1 MTDTGDRPASFR
13 AVFAIGE
20 FRGLLAAH
28 VLSVAGDQ
36 LARLALTIL
45 VWQQTSSPSLTALTF
60 AVSYVPDV
68 LGGLVLAAVA
78 DRFSRR
84 TVMVATDLARAV
96 VVAAMALPGVPL
108 VVRVGLLVVVQLAA
122 VPFTAARQAV
132 LPELLD
138 GDRLVAGTGILS
150 MTYQCG
156 LAFGFGGGAAVV
168 DALSPAGA
176 LWVDAG
182 TFLISAA
189 LLRATLRPH
198 RPAGSAA
205 PKAGRWP
212 TITAGW
218 RLVAADKRLLALLG
232 IACCSGFYVVPE
244 GLAVPYAAELGANSQ
259 LGWLL
264 AANPLG
270 TIAGVV
276 VLKRLAPSRRLAL
289 LGPLAAASSLVL
301 LPTGWAPSVL
311 VSALLWGLS
320 GAFSAHDMVT
330 QATYVRLAPDARR
343 GQALGVAGAAFRA
356 AQGLAIVLSGLLA
369 QAIAPSLVIAVF
381 AAAGVLGAMA
391 AATGWARAS
400 VAAQPDAA

>member
-1 MTDTGDRPASFR
+1 MTGTADRPATFR
-13 AVFAIGE
+13 SVFGIGE

-28 VLSVAGDQ
+28 LLSVAGDQ

-68 LGGLVLAAVA
+68 LGGLVLAAVT

-108 VVRVGLLVVVQLAA
+108 VVRVALLVVVQLAA
-122 VPFTAARQAV
+122 VPFSAARQAV
-132 LPELLD
+132 LPALLA

-182 TFLISAA
+182 TFLVSAA

-198 RPAGSAA
+198 RPTGFAE
-205 PKAGRWP
+205 PKAGRRP

-270 TIAGVV
+270 TIAGVLM
-276 VLKRLAPSRRLAL
+276 LKRLAPTRRLTL

-330 QATYVRLAPDARR
+330 QATYVRLVPDSRR

-356 AQGLAIVLSGLLA
+356 AQGLAIIVSGLLA
-369 QAIAPSLVIAVF
+369 QVIAPSLVIASF
-381 AAAGVLGAMA
+381 AVAGVLAASA

-400 VAAQPDAA
+400 AAAQPS

>member
-1 MTDTGDRPASFR
+1 MTGTAKRSATFR
-13 AVFAIGE
+13 DVFGIGE

-28 VLSVAGDQ
+28 LLSVAGDQ

-45 VWQQTSSPSLTALTF
+45 VWQQTASPSLTALTF
-60 AVSYVPDV
+60 AVSYVPDI

-84 TVMVATDLARAV
+84 AVMVTTDLARAV

-108 VVRVGLLVVVQLAA
+108 VVRVALLVVVQLAA
-122 VPFTAARQAV
+122 VPFSAARQAV
-132 LPELLD
+132 LPELLA

-156 LAFGFGGGAAVV
+156 LAFGFGGGAAMVT
-168 DALSPAGA
+168 ALSPAGA

-182 TFLISAA
+182 TFLISAT
-189 LLRATLRPH
+189 LLRTTLRPH
-198 RPAGSAA
+198 HPENRERKP
-205 PKAGRWP
+205 GRWP

-218 RLVAADKRLLALLG
+218 RLVAADRRLLALLG

-244 GLAVPYAAELGANSQ
+244 GLAVPYAAELGASSQ

-270 TIAGVV
+270 TIAGVLL
-276 VLKRLAPSRRLAL
+276 LKRIAPERRLLL

-301 LPTGWAPSVL
+301 LPTGWAPGVL

-320 GAFSAHDMVT
+320 GACSAHDMVT
-330 QATYVRLAPDARR
+330 QATYVRLVPNAHR

-356 AQGLAIVLSGLLA
+356 AQGLAIVVSGLLA
-369 QAIAPSLVIAVF
+369 QTVAPSLVIALF
-381 AAAGVLGAMA
+381 AVAGVLA
-391 AATGWARAS
+391 AAAATTGWARATA
-400 VAAQPDAA
+400 AAQGS